1 MGRSYKR
8 AAIIFCAAVAAVA
21 GTACGGSEN
30 TEGGDAGN
38 DQQPAGG
45 SGGGGGSGEDTGGR
59 PLPIS
64 NLCAET
70 PPEGSIRPAA
80 LPGYSGAACPTLA
93 PGVNAI
99 ASGDVDREFTLLM
112 PSDVGSDETLP
123 IVFFWHWL
131 GGDMDDFIER
141 GELAA
146 AVNEQRFIALV
157 PASIPTPVSVYPDLD
172 LKWPYDITQSAARME
187 QEFVFFD
194 DMLSCVAEQFPSNT
208 DCVSSVG
215 VSSGAL
221 FTDQLAAHRSQYLA
235 SFLSLSGGVGSGQG
249 GLSDVIKPWKG
260 AEHKLPGLVLWGGDT
275 DNCFNLLKFKDQ
287 SQALESSLEA
297 DGHFFIECVHNCGHA
312 QPPIDAPEG
321 MSVFAP
327 LWQFIFDHP
336 YWLEAGES
344 PYTQHGL
351 PEDFPAWCGIGIESA
366 VQRTGVCVD
375 DSQC

>member
-1 MGRSYKR
+1 MGRIYLR
-8 AAIIFCAAVAAVA
+8 ATITVCLPLAAW
-21 GTACGGSEN
+21 ACGGSEAA
-30 TEGGDAGN
+30 TGPGAGDDAQAAGGADGAGG
-38 DQQPAGG
+38 AAG
-45 SGGGGGSGEDTGGR
+45 SGGQDSGR
-59 PLPIS
+59 PLPVS
-64 NLCAET
+64 NLCAEA
-70 PPEGSIRPAA
+70 PPEGSPRPAA
-80 LPGYSGAACPTLA
+80 LPGYSGGACPALT
-93 PGVNAI
+93 PGVNVI
-99 ASGDVDREFTLLM
+99 ASGDVDREFTLLV
-112 PSDVGSDETLP
+112 PSDVASDAPLP

-141 GELAA
+141 GQLAT
-146 AVNEQRFIALV
+146 AVDDQQFIAVV
-157 PASIPTPVSVYPDLD
+157 PASIPTPVSLFPDLD

-194 DMLSCVAEQFPSNT
+194 DMLSCVVEQYPSNT

-221 FTDQLAAHRSQYLA
+221 FTDQLAAHRSEYLA

-287 SQALESSLEA
+287 SQALESYLES
-297 DGHFFIECVHNCGHA
+297 DGHFFVECVHNCGHA

-321 MSVFAP
+321 MTVFAP

-336 YWLEAGES
+336 YWLEPGES
-344 PYTQHGL
+344 PYSQHGL
-351 PEDFPAWCGIGIESA
+351 PQEFPAWCGIGTESA
-366 VQRTGVCVD
+366 VQRTGECVD